1 MQKQKGRQMTKF
13 KIFGDLVYK
22 YSLEV
27 EAESLAEAYEK
38 ADAAD
43 RTEWIQLELDNS
55 IEPYD
60 FELVN

>member
-1 MQKQKGRQMTKF
+1 MTKY
-13 KIFGDLVYK
+13 KIFGDLVDK
-22 YSLEV
+22 YYLEV
-27 EAESLAEAYEK
+27 EAESLADAYEI

-60 FELVN
+60 FELVD

>member
-1 MQKQKGRQMTKF
+1 MTKF
-13 KIFGDLVYK
+13 KIYGDLVDRY
-22 YSLEV
+22 YLEV
-27 EAESLAEAYEK
+27 EAESLQEAYEK

-60 FELVN
+60 YELVN